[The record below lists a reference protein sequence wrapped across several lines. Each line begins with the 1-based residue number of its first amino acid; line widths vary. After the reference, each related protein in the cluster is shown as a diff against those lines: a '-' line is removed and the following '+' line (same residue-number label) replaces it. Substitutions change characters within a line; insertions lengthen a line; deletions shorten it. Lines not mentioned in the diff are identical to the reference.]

1 MKILAINTSNMTAQ
15 LALQVDDKNF
25 FSELDASMKH
35 SENLLPEIEKL
46 LLKANLKLSEL
57 EFLAVNVGPGSFTGL
72 RISIATAKA
81 MLLTQKNLRAIKLNS
96 FEILANNFFENNQ
109 DEKINIAINALS
121 GLYFTS
127 EIDKQLNFSDP
138 KMIEKQELNNFNNI
152 VTDTEIENINYKSAK
167 FTCENMLNVAV
178 KKILNNDFCTENELV
193 PLYIRPSQAEANL
206 HKN

>member
-1 MKILAINTSNMTAQ
+1 MRILAINTSNMTAQ
-15 LALQVDDKNF
+15 LALQVDDKKF

-35 SENLLPEIEKL
+35 SENLLPEIENL

-81 MLLTQKNLRAIKLNS
+81 LLLTQKNLKAIKLNS
-96 FEILANNFFENNQ
+96 FEILANNFFEKNQ
-109 DEKINIAINALS
+109 DEKISIILNALS

-127 EIDKQLNFSDP
+127 EIDRQLNFNEP
-138 KMIEKQELNNFNNI
+138 KMIEKQELNSLNNI
-152 VTDTEIENINYKSAK
+152 VSDAEIENINYKSAK

-178 KKILNNDFCTENELV
+178 AKISNNDFCPENELV

-206 HKN
+206 KKQ